1 MAIAPRARRHAI
13 VPDAA
18 SLSTAVDLSRLPAPT
33 IVEQPSFEA
42 ILAALTASFVDL
54 FPAFDANVESDPLVK
69 ALQVFAYRELL
80 LRQQF
85 NDRALQLMV
94 AYATGANLEHLA
106 ALVGVARLELD
117 PGDPEEDV
125 DPTYESDDALR
136 QRIVLAAESF
146 SVAGPELAYVFHAK
160 SADGDVLDAS
170 AISPAPGEVLVS
182 VLSRTGDGTAPNATL
197 EAVEAVV
204 NDRAI
209 RPLGDDVTVASADIV
224 DFAIEATLFTFS
236 GPDVELLLETAQANL
251 DSYLTDNRKL
261 GRDITTS
268 GIIAALMVPGVQRA
282 VLAEPVADVECDATQ
297 AGHCTG
303 IDLTHGG
310 YAQ

>member
-1 MAIAPRARRHAI
+1 MAAAPRARRHAG

-18 SLSTAVDLSRLPAPT
+18 STSTAVDLSRLPAPT
-33 IVEQPSFEA
+33 IVEQLSFDA
-42 ILAALTASFVDL
+42 IFAQNRAQLVDL

-69 ALQVFAYRELL
+69 ALQVFSYRELL

-85 NDRALQLMV
+85 NERALQVMV
-94 AYATGANLEHLA
+94 AYSAGSNLDHLA
-106 ALVGVARLELD
+106 ALVGVARIELD
-117 PGDPEEDV
+117 PGDPDQDV
-125 DPTYESDDALR
+125 SPTYESDDALR

-170 AISPAPGEVLVS
+170 ATSPAPGEVLIS
-182 VLSRTGDGTAPNATL
+182 VLSRTGDGTAPEETL

-209 RPLGDDVTVASADIV
+209 RPLGDDVTVASADII
-224 DFAIEATLFTFS
+224 DFAVAATLFTFS
-236 GPDVELLLETAQANL
+236 GPDIAMVLLAAEARLGA
-251 DSYLTDNRKL
+251 YLAENRKL

-268 GIIAALMVPGVQRA
+268 GIIAALMVAGVQR
-282 VLAEPVADVECDATQ
+282 VTLASPAADVACDPTQ

-303 IDLTHGG
+303 IVLTHGG
-310 YAQ
+310 YAE